1 MMGAQLTE
9 SVVLKRGTAQGK
21 QVLTS
26 DGEFLGTI
34 EDVATD
40 GFVIRRPGGDSPTAP
55 LPELWIADIDDR
67 VHLNRTG
74 AEAAAGWQAM
84 QFKKSD
90 KPMPETGR
98 EKPQRTNSVT
108 WLIFLALVAIML
120 LIILAL
126 LM

>member
-1 MMGAQLTE
+1 MQ
-9 SVVLKRGTAQGK
+9 KRGTAQGM

-34 EDVATD
+34 EDDAPD
-40 GFVIRRPGGDSPTAP
+40 GFILRTSGGNGNMVT

-84 QFKKSD
+84 QFRKSD
-90 KPMPETGR
+90 KPSPETGR
-98 EKPQRTNSVT
+98 DRPQRTSPAA
-108 WLIFLALVAIML
+108 WLIFLALLGVVL
-120 LIILAL
+120 LVILAL
-126 LM
+126 LG

>member
-1 MMGAQLTE
+1 M
-9 SVVLKRGTAQGK
+9 LKRGTAQGK

-40 GFVIRRPGGDSPTAP
+40 GFIMRRPGSDSPTAP
-55 LPELWIADIDDR
+55 LPELWIADIDER

-84 QFKKSD
+84 QFRKSD
-90 KPMPETGR
+90 KPTPETGR
-98 EKPQRTNSVT
+98 EKPHGASSAT
-108 WLIFLALVAIML
+108 WLIFLALVAVVL